1 MFVDQPHDST
11 GIWPTSPASTVCSFD
26 VAFAQFTEAVSA
38 LISSGVPADA
48 AALVSMRTQLDTLAA
63 LMCEA
68 ELRFDTHEL
77 WRDEGSGSLRAWL
90 ADAYGLSRKDASRL
104 ARRAERLESWPEVV
118 EAWSH
123 GRLSGTQVD
132 VVVATVPSRFVSV
145 FADHAAEVVQVLE
158 PLDAVQTEIAMRQWV
173 KCAEAADGPE
183 QFTER
188 PSGVYLDTT
197 FDGQVSLQGHLSQA
211 EAAIVQSALRVF
223 DVPDELDDNG
233 EVVGERRSLGKRNAD
248 ALVEICRFA
257 LSHRDGA
264 GESGRFVP
272 HVSLVV
278 DVNELRASALRGAG
292 VCTQAGLEELAETR
306 GWSAAERAWFT
317 DALHR
322 HGSGVTHEGELLDA
336 TAVGTLT
343 CDSVVQRILVAGSKV
358 LEMGREVRTATPSQR
373 RAIIARDR
381 HCRAPGCR
389 TKPKHCDVH
398 HIDHWINGGRTDVDR
413 MVLLCGTHHREF
425 HKPGY
430 RMELDDQAVFTVR
443 SPRGWNRSS
452 APERLETQRFAG
464 AVGNV
469 PVPVPVPVV

>member
-1 MFVDQPHDST
+1 MFVDQPHDTT
-11 GIWPTSPASTVCSFD
+11 GARPTSPTSDVRSFD
-26 VAFAQFTEAVSA
+26 VAFAQFAEATEA
-38 LISSGVPADA
+38 LISSGIPADA
-48 AALVSMRTQLDTLAA
+48 SALVSMRSQLDRLAA

-68 ELRFDTHEL
+68 ELRFDTYEL
-77 WRDEGSGSLRAWL
+77 WRDQGAGSLRAWF
-90 ADAYGLSRKDASRL
+90 ADAYGLSRKEASRV

-132 VVVATVPSRFVSV
+132 AIVAAVPSRFVSV
-145 FADHAAEVVQVLE
+145 FADHAAEVVAVLE
-158 PLDAVQTEIAMRQWV
+158 PLDALQTDIAMRQWV

-188 PSGVYLDTT
+188 PSGVYLDSML
-197 FDGQVSLQGHLSQA
+197 DGQVSLQGHLSQT

-223 DVPDELDDNG
+223 DVPDELDANG
-233 EVVGERRSLGKRNAD
+233 EIIGEPRSLGKRNAD

-257 LSHRDGA
+257 LSHREGA
-264 GESGRFVP
+264 SESGRFVP

-292 VCTQAGLEELAETR
+292 VCTHAGLEELAETKN
-306 GWSAAERAWFT
+306 WSAAERAWFT

-322 HGSGVTHEGELLDA
+322 HGSGVTYEGDLLEA
-336 TAVGTLT
+336 TAVSTLT

-398 HIDHWINGGRTDVDR
+398 HIDHWIHGGRTDVDR

-430 RMELDDQAVFTVR
+430 RMELDDQAVFTVS
-443 SPRGWNRSS
+443 SPKGWSRSS
-452 APERLETQRFAG
+452 VPERLENPIFTRSNDPI
-464 AVGNV
+464 VV
-469 PVPVPVPVV
+469 PV